1 MLILRSSFK
10 VPRSRARARVCVCVC
25 GGLGEN
31 IIGEKRVKAG
41 FERLG
46 GNGIGGRGFDR
57 SSEERLG
64 EWPIDGEDVLEKN
77 VLEAGLIHTP
87 RRARL
92 GGKPSWTDQEISHGL

>member
-10 VPRSRARARVCVCVC
+10 VPRSRVCV

-64 EWPIDGEDVLEKN
+64 EWPIDGEDVLENKMFR
-77 VLEAGLIHTP
+77 GRLIHTP

-92 GGKPSWTDQEISHGL
+92 GGKPSWTGQEISHGL

>member
-1 MLILRSSFK
+1 M
-10 VPRSRARARVCVCVC
+10 C
-25 GGLGEN
+25 GGGGGGVGEN

-64 EWPIDGEDVLEKN
+64 EWPIDGEDVLENKMF
-77 VLEAGLIHTP
+77 
-87 RRARL
+87 
-92 GGKPSWTDQEISHGL
+92 